1 MSGVRP
7 EGDPPVTY
15 LAHAVNVRAEISTSR
30 KFENA
35 ETAARNLE
43 VLLRAD
49 GWPLEKEETVRQL
62 LAGKTLAHKNFSY
75 RVAEEE

>member
-1 MSGVRP
+1 MTVA
-7 EGDPPVTY
+7 Y
-15 LAHAVNVRAEISTSR
+15 YAHAVNVRAELSTSR
-30 KFENA
+30 PFDDA
-35 ETAARNLE
+35 EQAAQGLE
-43 VLLRAD
+43 ILLRAD